1 MIVIDRDSWHAPVS
15 SSGARASAPWPVQ
28 QIHLSRGGIALKYL
42 VQVEIDPDVGLEIE
56 ANMETMQSMLGV
68 WQALN
73 PIGMYFAMTRR
84 AVTIIVDVP
93 NEDAMFEALHA
104 TWDATSSYPEV
115 WPVGDAT
122 EFPAMLQRAGVGPPA

>member
-1 MIVIDRDSWHAPVS
+1 M
-15 SSGARASAPWPVQ
+15 
-28 QIHLSRGGIALKYL
+28 KYL
-42 VQVEIDPDVGLEIE
+42 VQVEIGRDVGLAIE
-56 ANMETMQSMLGV
+56 ANRERMQSMLGV

-93 NEDAMFEALHA
+93 NEDTMFEALHA
-104 TWDATSSYPEV
+104 TWVAVSSYSEV

>member
-1 MIVIDRDSWHAPVS
+1 M
-15 SSGARASAPWPVQ
+15 
-28 QIHLSRGGIALKYL
+28 KYL

-56 ANMETMQSMLGV
+56 ANRETMQSMLGV

-93 NEDAMFEALHA
+93 NEGTMFEALHA
-104 TWDATSSYPEV
+104 TWVAVSSYPEV

-122 EFPAMLQRAGVGPPA
+122 EFPAMLQRAGVGPLA